1 MAPKKTQKAPAAP
14 KKIDAV
20 HIDGTAYEM
29 KNVAPEQL
37 KAWQDACLAAFPTG
51 ETKKY
56 QVVYCDPPWSYWEM
70 GPIHGLP
77 KYPTVPLADLKK
89 LPVGRIADST
99 SVCFM
104 WATNPLLKQAFEL
117 MEAWGFQYKT
127 IFKVWLKRTAG
138 GSPVIGTGWYTRPSV
153 ELLLVGTRGGGY
165 MSWKTTCSEPQ
176 EHPSL
181 RRIHSEKPPEIR
193 DSVRDFFNVPNRI
206 ELFARQQAPAWDA
219 WGLEV
224 PGGFYA
230 AAQLPPAAQ
239 LPDPPAAQLPDPPAA
254 QLPDAL
260 PEVLPL

>member
-1 MAPKKTQKAPAAP
+1 MAPKKTAAP
-14 KKIDAV
+14 KKTDAVPKKTDAV

-29 KNVAPEQL
+29 KNVEPEQL
-37 KAWQDACLAAFPTG
+37 KAWQDSCLAAFPTG

-77 KYPTVPLADLKK
+77 KYPTMPLADLKK
-89 LPVGRIADST
+89 LPVARISDST
-99 SVCFM
+99 AVCFM

-138 GSPVIGTGWYTRPSV
+138 GTPVIGTGWYTRPSV
-153 ELLLVGTRGGGY
+153 ELLLVGTKGGGY

-176 EHPSL
+176 EHPGL

-206 ELFARQQAPAWDA
+206 ELFARQRAPDWDA

-230 AAQLPPAAQ
+230 VAPPPPPPA
-239 LPDPPAAQLPDPPAA
+239 DDT
-254 QLPDAL
+254 DDTDDT
-260 PEVLPL
+260 ENVENVEM